1 MPVDAIGQDGAAVQS
16 TADVLQQ
23 SLALQRAR
31 VESAARR
38 IAQANVPL
46 PAGGGI
52 TAPGA
57 AGTPVDNAAFA
68 QRLAAGDAPA
78 ALDAPMQG
86 GNGAVRLALEPG
98 HPQADANGIV
108 RYPQVDLATE
118 MTTLMSATRAY
129 EASVRA
135 YNLLK
140 GMNGKAMEIGK

>member
-1 MPVDAIGQDGAAVQS
+1 MPVDAIGTDRAATPS
-16 TADVLQQ
+16 TAEVLQQ

-46 PAGGGI
+46 PAGGASA
-52 TAPGA
+52 TPG
-57 AGTPVDNAAFA
+57 AAFA
-68 QRLAAGDAPA
+68 QRVTAGEASAP
-78 ALDAPMQG
+78 LDAQTQG
-86 GNGAVRLALEPG
+86 GHNAVRLALEPG
-98 HPQADANGIV
+98 HPVADANGIV

-118 MTTLMSATRAY
+118 MTTMMSATRAY